1 MEGLIIL
8 FFLIVIIALAKLIKE
23 NNKSNSPKVSSST
36 AISSAQKAED
46 KNEDLI
52 KECLAGNAKACLEL
66 SYRADYPKEE
76 LRYLRR
82 AIENGSSIAARILA
96 YKHSTSEF
104 EKIDLLIKSADLGN
118 ADSITDILF
127 SDEIIHSPERF
138 EYILKLAESGNEKA
152 MPVVA
157 KYYNEGGC
165 VLKSITESARWTLRS
180 AEHGNKASQIE
191 ISDHYFTGFGVSEN
205 AIEGMAWLYVAEF
218 NSGDSYNEINSRR
231 SSEKAA
237 DIIKQIEKK
246 IPNHVLQLA
255 QERAKVI
262 LGLITD
268 GKSTVDSVAQGNG
281 PAVVKNT
288 TKPKTKPKGSGTGS
302 IVSSNGYIVTA
313 AHVLNGASYIEIVT
327 PTGTFPANTESV
339 DAANDVAI
347 LKIDTTCKD
356 FVEVLHSRDVRLGQS
371 VSTIG
376 FPNVGIQGHS
386 PKVTQ
391 GVISS
396 DNGAQNDIRMWQI
409 SAPIQPGNSGG
420 PLLDESGNLIGV
432 VVASLSLKVIE
443 ATGAVPQ
450 NVNYA
455 VKSAYLE
462 PLLNSHKLTIK
473 QNKENVS
480 QKFEDLVESTK
491 KSIVLVII
499 Y

>member
-1 MEGLIIL
+1 MQNLPFIIVATFFGIPVIIFIIL
-8 FFLIVIIALAKLIKE
+8 DFIKDKKQNEITKKLIKRCE
-23 NNKSNSPKVSSST
+23 DGD
-36 AISSAQKAED
+36 AEACAS
-46 KNEDLI
+46 L
-52 KECLAGNAKACLEL
+52 GNRVGYMDALKYLEMGVKLGSAKATRNFAL
-66 SYRADYPKEE
+66 YQFGTPKKIE
-76 LRYLRR
+76 YLLK
-82 AIENGSSIAARILA
+82 AFHLGSEDAR
-96 YKHSTSEF
+96 
-104 EKIDLLIKSADLGN
+104 N
-118 ADSITDILF
+118 DILF
-127 SDEIIHSPERF
+127 SKELLNTPEKF
-138 EYILKLAESGNEKA
+138 KATLGFAEDGYEPA
-152 MPVVA
+152 MPVVSE
-157 KYYNEGGC
+157 YYKDGGC
-165 VLKSITESARWTLRS
+165 VLKSITESTRWLIRS
-180 AEHGNKASQIE
+180 AELGNKVSQVE
-191 ISDHYFTGFGVSEN
+191 ISSRYVEGLGVSQN
-205 AIEGMAWLYVAEF
+205 VIEGLAWLYVAEF
-218 NSGDSYNEINSRR
+218 KPGDAFSGLMSNHKA
-231 SSEKAA
+231 SEKAA
-237 DIIKQIEKK
+237 ERIKYLEKK
-246 IPNHVLQLA
+246 IPNDIVQLA

-339 DAANDVAI
+339 DAANDIAI

-491 KSIVLVII
+491 KSIVLVVV

>member
-1 MEGLIIL
+1 LGVSQNVIEGL
-8 FFLIVIIALAKLIKE
+8 
-23 NNKSNSPKVSSST
+23 
-36 AISSAQKAED
+36 
-46 KNEDLI
+46 
-52 KECLAGNAKACLEL
+52 
-66 SYRADYPKEE
+66 
-76 LRYLRR
+76 
-82 AIENGSSIAARILA
+82 
-96 YKHSTSEF
+96 
-104 EKIDLLIKSADLGN
+104 
-118 ADSITDILF
+118 
-127 SDEIIHSPERF
+127 
-138 EYILKLAESGNEKA
+138 
-152 MPVVA
+152 
-157 KYYNEGGC
+157 
-165 VLKSITESARWTLRS
+165 
-180 AEHGNKASQIE
+180 
-191 ISDHYFTGFGVSEN
+191 
-205 AIEGMAWLYVAEF
+205 AWLYVAEF
-218 NSGDSYNEINSRR
+218 KIGDAI
-231 SSEKAA
+231 SSLMSNHVASERAA
-237 DIIKQIEKK
+237 DRIKYLEKK
-246 IPNHVLQLA
+246 ISNNVIQMA

-268 GKSTVDSVAQGNG
+268 GKSTVDSVAQGTA
-281 PAVVKNT
+281 PTVVKNT
-288 TKPKTKPKGSGTGS
+288 TKPKSKPKGSGTGS
-302 IVSSNGYIVTA
+302 IVSASGHIVTA
-313 AHVLNGASYIEIVT
+313 AHVINGASYIEIVT

-339 DAANDVAI
+339 DTANDIAI
-347 LKIDTTCKD
+347 LKIDTICKD

-396 DNGAQNDIRMWQI
+396 DNGVQNDIRMWQI

-462 PLLNSHKLTIK
+462 PLLNSQKLSIK
-473 QNKENVS
+473 QSKQLAS

-491 KSIVLVII
+491 KSIVLVLV

>member
-1 MEGLIIL
+1 MQNLPFIIVASIL
-8 FFLIVIIALAKLIKE
+8 GIALIVMTVSKILSERKQSEITKKLIK
-23 NNKSNSPKVSSST
+23 NC
-36 AISSAQKAED
+36 ED
-46 KNEDLI
+46 GDGEACASL
-52 KECLAGNAKACLEL
+52 GNRVGYMDARKYLEMGVKLGSAKAARKFA
-66 SYRADYPKEE
+66 SYQLGAPKKIEYLLLAFKLGSEE
-76 LRYLRR
+76 
-82 AIENGSSIAARILA
+82 AR
-96 YKHSTSEF
+96 K
-104 EKIDLLIKSADLGN
+104 
-118 ADSITDILF
+118 DILF
-127 SDEIIHSPERF
+127 SKEITDSPERF
-138 EYILKLAESGNEKA
+138 KAILSFAEDSYEPA
-152 MPVVA
+152 MPIVSEYL
-157 KYYNEGGC
+157 KQGGC
-165 VLKSITESARWTLRS
+165 VLKSITESTRWLIRS
-180 AEHGNKASQIE
+180 AELGNKVSQFE
-191 ISDHYFTGFGVSEN
+191 ISSRYVEGLGVSQN
-205 AIEGMAWLYVAEF
+205 VIEGLAWLYVAEF
-218 NSGDSYNEINSRR
+218 KIGDAI
-231 SSEKAA
+231 SSLMSNHVASERAA
-237 DIIKQIEKK
+237 DRIKYLEKK
-246 IPNHVLQLA
+246 ISNNVIQMA

-268 GKSTVDSVAQGNG
+268 GKSTVDSVAQGTA
-281 PAVVKNT
+281 PTVVKNT
-288 TKPKTKPKGSGTGS
+288 TKPKSKPKGSGTGS
-302 IVSSNGYIVTA
+302 IVSSSGHIVTA
-313 AHVLNGASYIEIVT
+313 AHVINGATYIEVVT
-327 PTGTFPANTESV
+327 PSGTFSANTESV
-339 DAANDVAI
+339 DVANDIAI

-376 FPNVGIQGHS
+376 FPNLGIQGHS

-473 QNKENVS
+473 QNKEKVS

-491 KSIVLVII
+491 KSIVLVLV

>member
-1 MEGLIIL
+1 MESWTLLVMPLLIA
-8 FFLIVIIALAKLIKE
+8 IVIFFYQRSRRNDRKDEDELNKKLLNRCNAGDADACLSLASRVGYIEKRKYTEMAFKLGSARATRSFAFMQFTVSKRIEYLIKAYE
-23 NNKSNSPKVSSST
+23 LGS
-36 AISSAQKAED
+36 ED
-46 KNEDLI
+46 AKN
-52 KECLAGNAKACLEL
+52 
-66 SYRADYPKEE
+66 
-76 LRYLRR
+76 
-82 AIENGSSIAARILA
+82 
-96 YKHSTSEF
+96 
-104 EKIDLLIKSADLGN
+104 
-118 ADSITDILF
+118 DILF
-127 SDEIIHSPERF
+127 SKEIEQTAERF
-138 EYILKLAESGNEKA
+138 KYILKFAEEGYEPA

-157 KYYNEGGC
+157 KYYKEGGC
-165 VLKSITESARWTLRS
+165 VLKSITESAGWTLRS
-180 AEHGNKASQIE
+180 AELGNKTSQIE
-191 ISDHYFTGFGVSEN
+191 ISDHYCTGFGVNQN

-218 NSGDSYNEINSRR
+218 NPGHSSNETNNRR
-231 SSEKAA
+231 SSENAS
-237 DIIKQIEKK
+237 DIIKQIERK
-246 IPNHVLQLA
+246 ISNEILQLA

-262 LGLITD
+262 LALITD
-268 GKSTVDSVAQGNG
+268 GKSTVDSVAQGTA
-281 PAVVKNT
+281 PTVVKNT
-288 TKPKTKPKGSGTGS
+288 TKPKSKPKGSGTGS
-302 IVSSNGYIVTA
+302 IVSASGHIVTA
-313 AHVLNGASYIEIVT
+313 AHVINGASYIEIVT

-339 DAANDVAI
+339 DAANDIAI

>member
-1 MEGLIIL
+1 MSAEIIYI
-8 FFLIVIIALAKLIKE
+8 FLVILAVGYFLYNVFERDAKTDTK
-23 NNKSNSPKVSSST
+23 NNL
-36 AISSAQKAED
+36 
-46 KNEDLI
+46 DLV
-52 KECLAGNAKACLEL
+52 KRCNDGDADACLILANKVDYNEVNKYLEL
-66 SYRADYPKEE
+66 AVKF
-76 LRYLRR
+76 
-82 AIENGSSIAARILA
+82 GSAEAARKLA
-96 YKHSTSEF
+96 FRQYAASKIINYLIQAYELGSE
-104 EKIDLLIKSADLGN
+104 EARN
-118 ADSITDILF
+118 DIIF
-127 SDEIIHSPERF
+127 SDTINESPERF
-138 EYILKLAESGNEKA
+138 KCILKFAEDGFEPAMSVLAEHYK
-152 MPVVA
+152 
-157 KYYNEGGC
+157 KGGC
-165 VLKSITESARWTLRS
+165 VLKSITESSRWILRS
-180 AEHGNKASQIE
+180 AELGNKVSQNE
-191 ISDHYFTGFGVSEN
+191 IADRYFQGLGLSQN
-205 AIEGMAWLYVAEF
+205 AIEGLAWLYVAELKV
-218 NSGDSYNEINSRR
+218 SYSSSNKTINYT
-231 SSEKAA
+231 ECNKAA
-237 DIIKQIEKK
+237 DKIKYLEKK
-246 IPNHVLQLA
+246 ISNDIIQMA

-268 GKSTVDSVAQGNG
+268 GKSTVDSVAQGNS
-281 PAVVKNT
+281 PTVVKNT
-288 TKPKTKPKGSGTGS
+288 TKPKSKPKGSGTGS
-302 IVSSNGYIVTA
+302 IVSSSGHIVTA
-313 AHVLNGASYIEIVT
+313 AHVINGASYIEIVT

-339 DAANDVAI
+339 DTANDIAI

-376 FPNVGIQGHS
+376 FPNIGIQGHS

-396 DNGAQNDIRMWQI
+396 DNGVQNDIRMWQI

-462 PLLNSHKLTIK
+462 PLLNSQKLSIK
-473 QNKENVS
+473 QSKQAAS

-491 KSIVLVII
+491 KSIVLVLV

>member
-1 MEGLIIL
+1 MGSEEARNDII
-8 FFLIVIIALAKLIKE
+8 
-23 NNKSNSPKVSSST
+23 
-36 AISSAQKAED
+36 
-46 KNEDLI
+46 
-52 KECLAGNAKACLEL
+52 
-66 SYRADYPKEE
+66 
-76 LRYLRR
+76 
-82 AIENGSSIAARILA
+82 
-96 YKHSTSEF
+96 
-104 EKIDLLIKSADLGN
+104 
-118 ADSITDILF
+118 F
-127 SDEIIHSPERF
+127 SDIINESPERF
-138 EYILKLAESGNEKA
+138 KYILKFAEEGYEPA
-152 MPVVA
+152 MPVLA
-157 KYYNEGGC
+157 KYYKNGGC
-165 VLKSITESARWTLRS
+165 VLKSITESSRWILRS
-180 AEHGNKASQIE
+180 AELGNKVSQNE
-191 ISDHYFTGFGVSEN
+191 ISDRYFQGLGLGQN
-205 AIEGMAWLYVAEF
+205 AIEGLAWLYVAELKVSCPAS
-218 NSGDSYNEINSRR
+218 NIMINYT
-231 SSEKAA
+231 ECNKAA
-237 DIIKQIEKK
+237 DRIKYLEKR
-246 IPNHVLQLA
+246 ISNDVIQLA
-255 QERAKVI
+255 QERAKMI

-268 GKSTVDSVAQGNG
+268 GKSTVDSVAQGTA
-281 PAVVKNT
+281 PTVVKNT

-302 IVSSNGYIVTA
+302 IVSANGYIVTA
-313 AHVLNGASYIEIVT
+313 AHVINGASYIEIVT

-339 DAANDVAI
+339 DAANDIAI

-480 QKFEDLVESTK
+480 QKFEDLVQTTK
-491 KSIVLVII
+491 KSIVLVLV

>member
-1 MEGLIIL
+1 MQNLPFIIIASL
-8 FFLIVIIALAKLIKE
+8 FGIPPIVIIVSEILSKRKQSEITKKLIKNCE
-23 NNKSNSPKVSSST
+23 DGDGEACASLGNRVGYMDARKYLEMGVKLGSAKAARNLAFLQINVSKK
-36 AISSAQKAED
+36 IEY
-46 KNEDLI
+46 LI
-52 KECLAGNAKACLEL
+52 KAYELGSEDAK
-66 SYRADYPKEE
+66 
-76 LRYLRR
+76 
-82 AIENGSSIAARILA
+82 
-96 YKHSTSEF
+96 
-104 EKIDLLIKSADLGN
+104 
-118 ADSITDILF
+118 TDILF
-127 SDEIIHSPERF
+127 SKQVEQTPERF
-138 EYILKLAESGNEKA
+138 KYILKFAEDGYEPA
-152 MPVVA
+152 MPIVSEYL
-157 KYYNEGGC
+157 KQGGC
-165 VLKSITESARWTLRS
+165 VLKSITESTRWLIRS
-180 AEHGNKASQIE
+180 AELGNKVSQFE
-191 ISDHYFTGFGVSEN
+191 ISSRYVEGLGVSQN
-205 AIEGMAWLYVAEF
+205 VIEGLAWLYVAEF
-218 NSGDSYNEINSRR
+218 KIGDAV
-231 SSEKAA
+231 SSLMSNHAASERAA
-237 DIIKQIEKK
+237 DRIKYLEKK
-246 IPNHVLQLA
+246 IPNDIIQLA

-268 GKSTVDSVAQGNG
+268 GKSTVDSVAQGNS
-281 PAVVKNT
+281 PTVVKNT
-288 TKPKTKPKGSGTGS
+288 TKPKSKPKSSGTGS
-302 IVSSNGYIVTA
+302 IVSSSGHIVTA
-313 AHVLNGASYIEIVT
+313 AHVISGATYIEVVT
-327 PTGTFPANTESV
+327 PSGTFSANTESV
-339 DAANDVAI
+339 DVANDIAI

-376 FPNVGIQGHS
+376 FPNIGIQGHS

-396 DNGAQNDIRMWQI
+396 DNGARNDIRMWQI

-491 KSIVLVII
+491 KSIVLVLI

>member
-1 MEGLIIL
+1 MEAFVIL
-8 FFLIVIIALAKLIKE
+8 FIFGLVALVFLLDKNYKQ
-23 NNKSNSPKVSSST
+23 NPPDGT
-36 AISSAQKAED
+36 SARQKAED
-46 KNEDLI
+46 RDEDLN
-52 KECLAGNAKACLEL
+52 KECLAGNAEACLEL
-66 SYRADYPKEE
+66 SYRADYPKEQ

-82 AIENGSSIAARILA
+82 AIEHGSSIAARILA
-96 YKHSTSEF
+96 YQHATSEF
-104 EKIDLLIKSADLGN
+104 EKIDFLIKSADLGN
-118 ADSITDILF
+118 PDSINDILY

-138 EYILKLAESGNEKA
+138 EYILKLAETGNEKA

-157 KYYNEGGC
+157 KYYSEGGC
-165 VLKSITESARWTLRS
+165 VLKSITEAARWTLRS
-180 AEHGNKASQIE
+180 AELGNKDSQIQ
-191 ISDHYFTGFGVSEN
+191 IFNHYFTGYGVNEN
-205 AIEGMAWLYVAEF
+205 PIEGLAWLYVAEL
-218 NSGDSYNEINSRR
+218 NTSDSYNEINNRR
-231 SSEKAA
+231 ASEKAA
-237 DIIKQIEKK
+237 DITKK
-246 IPNHVLQLA
+246 IESKVSNQILQLA

-262 LGLITD
+262 HGLISE
-268 GKSTVDSVAQGNG
+268 GKSTVDSVAQGNA
-281 PAVVKNT
+281 PTVVKNT
-288 TKPKTKPKGSGTGS
+288 TKPKSKPKGSGTGS
-302 IVSSNGYIVTA
+302 IVSSSGHIVTA
-313 AHVLNGASYIEIVT
+313 AHVINGATYIEVVT
-327 PTGTFPANTESV
+327 PSGTFSANTESV
-339 DAANDVAI
+339 DVANDIAI

-462 PLLNSHKLTIK
+462 PLLNSQKLSIK
-473 QNKENVS
+473 QSKQAAS

-491 KSIVLVII
+491 KSIVLVLR

>member
-1 MEGLIIL
+1 MQNLPFIIVASIFGIALIIMTVSEIL
-8 FFLIVIIALAKLIKE
+8 SERKQSEITKKLIKSCE
-23 NNKSNSPKVSSST
+23 DGDGEACASLGSRVGYMEARKYLEMGVKLGSAKAARNLAFLQITVSKK
-36 AISSAQKAED
+36 IEY
-46 KNEDLI
+46 LI
-52 KECLAGNAKACLEL
+52 KAYEL
-66 SYRADYPKEE
+66 
-76 LRYLRR
+76 
-82 AIENGSSIAARILA
+82 GSEGAR
-96 YKHSTSEF
+96 
-104 EKIDLLIKSADLGN
+104 G
-118 ADSITDILF
+118 DILF
-127 SDEIIHSPERF
+127 SKEITDSPERF
-138 EYILKLAESGNEKA
+138 KAILGFAEDGYEPA
-152 MPVVA
+152 MPIVSEYL
-157 KYYNEGGC
+157 KQGGC
-165 VLKSITESARWTLRS
+165 VLKSITESTRWLIRS
-180 AEHGNKASQIE
+180 AELGNKVSQFE
-191 ISDHYFTGFGVSEN
+191 ISSRYVEGLGVSQN
-205 AIEGMAWLYVAEF
+205 VIEGLAWLYVAEF
-218 NSGDSYNEINSRR
+218 KIGDAV
-231 SSEKAA
+231 SSLMSNHAASERAA
-237 DIIKQIEKK
+237 DRIKYLEKK
-246 IPNHVLQLA
+246 IPNDIIQLA

-268 GKSTVDSVAQGNG
+268 GKSTVDSVAQGNL
-281 PAVVKNT
+281 PTVVKNT
-288 TKPKTKPKGSGTGS
+288 TKPKSKPKSSGTGS
-302 IVSSNGYIVTA
+302 IVSSSGHIVTA
-313 AHVLNGASYIEIVT
+313 AHVINGASYIEIVT
-327 PTGTFPANTESV
+327 LTGTFPANTESV
-339 DAANDVAI
+339 DVANDIAI

-376 FPNVGIQGHS
+376 FPNIGIQGHS

-462 PLLNSHKLTIK
+462 PLLNSQKLSIK
-473 QNKENVS
+473 QSKQAAS

-491 KSIVLVII
+491 KSIVLVLV